1 MLNEAKKIKILWLS
15 LILLVIIFSFSLF
28 KNISYPL
35 LWNDEAETAVFGQRI
50 LKFGYPKVDDGK
62 NIVYGIVLPEK
73 NLIKTNK
80 LGIYAATG
88 QIHFYLASLVEYF
101 VQKFDNLY
109 LKTTIIRL
117 PFAIF
122 GFLSLLIFAWLGA
135 NYFNNKLHKI
145 LYLNVFFI
153 FIILSIPLVLHLRE
167 ARYYSLLIF
176 FTSLIL
182 LTYSNFHF
190 LKKISYKTYLFLI
203 VLFLILLFNTF
214 YPVYFII
221 FLTFFIHQINFSFI
235 KNLKEKMGF
244 KNSLLL
250 FLKNNLPLLIS
261 FILIIPLMIFQKTT
275 TLSQT
280 YLFYYYNSYFI
291 NLIYIFKF
299 FIKIEYLLLAL
310 TFKILL
316 IIFSFFVGRSKIK
329 KTLKIKFSNFLLLF
343 ILIYIFF
350 IAISPFNFQRYY
362 IVLIPIIFTMITLDI
377 FSLFEITSF
386 PQPNI
391 QKKAKKLLVV
401 IIIFVIIFN
410 LVPKLD
416 LINNHFYEIFHQYQ
430 GPLDYVIPYLKE
442 NYKKTEELVIFTN
455 YEENSYIYYLNAKTF
470 NNITN
475 FLNQIP
481 DIIIIRKCSSVNYSN
496 YESLN
501 NLLKQATYEKI
512 SFPIFDYCF
521 NNIPEIG
528 WHLFKTKKTTNEEE
542 KLEIYI
548 RKDKDKNI

>member
-62 NIVYGIVLPEK
+62 NIVSGVILPEK
-73 NLIKTNK
+73 NLVNNK
-80 LGIYAATG
+80 FGAYVATG
-88 QIHFYLASLVEYF
+88 QMHFYLASLAEYF
-101 VQKFDNLY
+101 AKKIDNLY
-109 LKTTIIRL
+109 LKTAIIRF
-117 PFAIF
+117 PFAVF
-122 GFLSLLIFAWLGA
+122 GFLSLLIFAWMGA

-176 FTSLIL
+176 LTSLIL

-190 LKKISYKTYLFLI
+190 LNRISYKTYFFLI
-203 VLFLILLFNTF
+203 VLFLFLLFNTF
-214 YPVYFII
+214 YPAYFII
-221 FLTFFIHQINFSFI
+221 FLTFFIHQLNFGFI
-235 KNLKEKMGF
+235 KEFKEKRGLV
-244 KNSLLL
+244 NSLIL
-250 FLKNNLPLLIS
+250 FLKNTLPVLVSL
-261 FILIIPLMIFQKTT
+261 ILIIPLALLFKTT
-275 TLSQT
+275 DFSQSF
-280 YLFYYYNSYFI
+280 LYYYNNNYLI
-291 NLIYIFKF
+291 NLIYIFEF
-299 FIKIEYLLLAL
+299 FIKYEYLILAL
-310 TFKILL
+310 TLKVLLL
-316 IIFSFFVGRSKIK
+316 IFSYLIGQSEIK
-329 KTLKIKFSNFLLLF
+329 KTTKIKFSNFLLLF
-343 ILIYIFF
+343 ILSYIFF

-377 FSLFEITSF
+377 FSLFKIISF
-386 PQPNI
+386 SQLNI
-391 QKKAKKLLVV
+391 YKKIKKLLVF

-410 LVPKLD
+410 LIPKTN

-430 GPLDYVIPYLKE
+430 GPLDYVIPYIKE
-442 NYKKTEELVIFTN
+442 GYKKPGGLTIFTN

-475 FLNQIP
+475 KLSQTP
-481 DIIIIRKCSSVNYSN
+481 DIIIIRKCGGVNYSN

-501 NLLKQATYEKI
+501 NLLKQAAYEKM

-542 KLEIYI
+542 MLEIYV
-548 RKDKDKNI
+548 RQDKNDEI